1 MTCYWIPAHIILIGY
16 WNWFFV
22 LPTKTD
28 GACPFKKEVMK
39 LPLKKLLK
47 KNGKIDNERSPQGT
61 QHGTFGWSNKGKA
74 IRVELWHLSCHL
86 EIARFSPNH
95 PQLAGV
101 TQHHLLPKKALT
113 SAWSELSSP
122 KDTELKTTAMHMDRC
137 WDPGHYDS
145 NDCPLRNR
153 GLHQNKTP
161 VTGRFSQLVSRGNFL
176 FPVNEFQTNIHS
188 CWAVIK
194 TGTWAVELRG

>member
-1 MTCYWIPAHIILIGY
+1 M
-16 WNWFFV
+16 

-28 GACPFKKEVMK
+28 GDCPFKKEVMK

-47 KNGKIDNERSPQGT
+47 KNGKIDNERNPQGK

-113 SAWSELSSP
+113 SALSELSSP

-137 WDPGHYDS
+137 
-145 NDCPLRNR
+145 
-153 GLHQNKTP
+153 
-161 VTGRFSQLVSRGNFL
+161 
-176 FPVNEFQTNIHS
+176 
-188 CWAVIK
+188 
-194 TGTWAVELRG
+194 